1 MPYNPNSLIGRL
13 TKTDNRIRA
22 YLLPRLG
29 IPTIMLVRW
38 NLDGVTTPQF
48 ALRVSPIGIPKYE
61 KYLNAAV
68 NSGVTVTEETL
79 LITDIPRQAGTVALS
94 EEVLRYGMIE
104 MSLPATPLIVAE
116 RAEVIFLDTSK
127 LTTYNATVQP
137 YRNR

>member
-22 YLLPRLG
+22 SLLPRLG

-38 NLDGVTTPQF
+38 NLDGSMTPQF
-48 ALRVSPIGIPKYE
+48 SLRVSPIGIPKHE
-61 KYLNAAV
+61 RYLNAAV
-68 NSGVTVTEETL
+68 NAGVTVTEETL
-79 LITDIPRQAGTVALS
+79 LITDIPRQDGTVALN
-94 EEVLRYGMIE
+94 EEVLRYGMVE
-104 MSLPATPLIVAE
+104 LSLPTTPLVVSE

-127 LTTYNATVQP
+127 LTTYNATIQP